1 METLTRTAR
10 VAIRTRLQVL
20 VKVSS
25 LEGIS
30 RDLYHEALVSLTEES
45 AKVHTLQ
52 VLIVGLSLGCIPE
65 KIPDARMDHQMQKQH
80 RRSPKTKS
88 RCKASC
94 GRGTLARHAA
104 YAGLGPKIKPTTYTP
119 FTEFR

>member
-10 VAIRTRLQVL
+10 VAVRTRLQLL
-20 VKVSS
+20 VNVSS
-25 LEGIS
+25 LEDIS
-30 RDLYHEALVSLTEES
+30 RVLYHEALVSLTEES

-52 VLIVGLSLGCIPE
+52 VLIVGLSPGHIPV
-65 KIPDARMDHQMQKQH
+65 KIPDARMDHQMQKQP
-80 RRSPKTKS
+80 RRSPKIKHC
-88 RCKASC
+88 CKASC
-94 GRGTLARHAA
+94 GSGAPARHTA